1 MSDQNKRPTVLD
13 PRNLSA
19 QLHYR
24 PAGNPPPATLD
35 TTIGN
40 TCPGLEFDFRAAWRT
55 LLTGI
60 TLLEHDNLVIAAEP
74 AYAALK
80 GRRLLRVDGKPVITK
95 VIGPSTDLTTTE
107 LLTSEDYP
115 EGVIT
120 MEWSNGF
127 TDVLRKVGQPVA
139 CEFTACPRPNQPE
152 DERISYEQA
161 VKDKNIQT
169 IRLQVRPFF
178 TKDTA
183 AIEPATVPAGVMTQG
198 LCSPWQ
204 NDYRECVCYYW
215 ASSRPDFVN
224 VDVTPTGEVRGDN
237 WMQRDRSGQYVID
250 NYTDSRMIT
259 YDELF
264 QKWEELLKFQLAG
277 RDAPDSIPLP
287 FPKDPA

>member
-55 LLTGI
+55 LLVGV
-60 TLLEHDNLVIAAEP
+60 TLLEHDNLVIATEP
-74 AYAALK
+74 AFAAMK

-115 EGVIT
+115 AGVIT

-127 TDVLRKVGQPVA
+127 AEVLRKAGQSVS
-139 CEFTACPRPNQPE
+139 CEFTARPQE
-152 DERISYEQA
+152 ERISYEQA
-161 VKDKNIQT
+161 VKDRNVQAIQF
-169 IRLQVRPFF
+169 QVRPFF
-178 TKDTA
+178 TANTA

-224 VDVTPTGEVRGDN
+224 AEVTPTGEVRGDN
-237 WMQRDRSGQYVID
+237 WMQKERTGTYVID
-250 NYTDSRMIT
+250 NYEDSRMIT
-259 YDELF
+259 YDDLF
-264 QKWEELLKFQLAG
+264 QNWEEALKFQLAG
-277 RDAPDSIPLP
+277 HDAPDEIPLP
-287 FPKDPA
+287 FPKDKA

>member
-1 MSDQNKRPTVLD
+1 MSDQNKRPTILD

-55 LLTGI
+55 LLGGV
-60 TLLEHDNLVIAAEP
+60 TLLEHDNLVIATEP
-74 AYAALK
+74 NFAALK

-115 EGVIT
+115 KGVVT

-127 TDVLRKVGQPVA
+127 ANVMRKVGQSVA
-139 CEFTACPRPNQPE
+139 CDFTACPQE
-152 DERISYEQA
+152 ERISYEQA
-161 VKDKNIQT
+161 VKDRNVQT
-169 IRLQVRPFF
+169 FQLQIRPFF
-178 TKDTA
+178 TANTA

-224 VDVTPTGEVRGDN
+224 VEVTPTGEARGDN
-237 WMQRDRSGQYVID
+237 WMQKERTGTYVID
-250 NYTDSRMIT
+250 NYDDSRMIT
-259 YDELF
+259 YDDLF
-264 QKWEELLKFQLAG
+264 QNWEEALKFQLAG
-277 RDAPDSIPLP
+277 RDAPDAIPLP
-287 FPKDPA
+287 SPKDKA